1 MNALCHCAN
10 CQRRTGS
17 AFGWSCYFPEDQ
29 VEIPATSHGVY
40 AFQSASGGQ
49 ERHFCDRC
57 GSTVFWRSEVFAGV
71 VGVAGGCLAGED
83 VGAPTMSASE
93 GDRRVWVAVPPEWL
107 HGP

>member
-29 VEIPATSHGVY
+29 VVVPDAAHGVY
-40 AFQSASGGQ
+40 AFERESGRQ

-57 GSTVFWRSEVFAGV
+57 GSTVFWRSEVFAGLI
-71 VGVAGGCLAGED
+71 GVAAGCLTGGDIGE
-83 VGAPTMSASE
+83 PTVSVSE
-93 GDRRVWVAVPPEWL
+93 TNRRAWLAIPDHWL
-107 HGP
+107 HAP